1 MKKIEEF
8 PKDTIIPVSK
18 AIDFAR
24 QLMPSEDIDHHGLGK
39 GMDDLYLRITRE
51 SQWIIHH
58 MENTALV
65 STFKDNIDGDW
76 WYELPFLY
84 REDDGE
90 EEDGGLFEHEGY
102 MVSEPWDV

>member
-1 MKKIEEF
+1 MKRIE
-8 PKDTIIPVSK
+8 DY
-18 AIDFAR
+18 
-24 QLMPSEDIDHHGLGK
+24 PSNTRIAVTEVMDYVRELCLPEDIDHHGFGT

-51 SQWIIHH
+51 SKWIVHH

-65 STFKDNIDGDW
+65 STFKDNIEGDW

-84 REDDGE
+84 GENDE
-90 EEDGGLFEHEGY
+90 EESGGLFEHEGY

>member
-1 MKKIEEF
+1 MKKIEDF
-8 PKDTIIPVSK
+8 PRDIVIPVEK
-18 AIDFAR
+18 VMDYVR
-24 QLMPSEDIDHHGLGK
+24 ELCLPEDIDHHGLGK

-84 REDDGE
+84 
-90 EEDGGLFEHEGY
+90 HEKQ
-102 MVSEPWDV
+102 